1 MLDKKWLNNQFKLD
15 KTDPDVVRRIM
26 ALLEASEEPTHLDD
40 KLDEVLEKFSKLARG
55 QMIAD
60 PEPEAKWLSGA
71 VQTPGVG
78 QTVRVPPDKFT
89 GQRGQALNGRVGK
102 VVAVRYGD
110 VIFNTTDDLEY
121 IEGLRLRPHELEI
134 KIN

>member
-1 MLDKKWLNNQFKLD
+1 MLDKKVLHDQFMLD
-15 KTDPDVVRRIM
+15 KTDPHVVGRIM
-26 ALLEASEEPTHLDD
+26 ALLEVLEDGPQDD
-40 KLDEVLEKFSKLARG
+40 AKLDEVLEKFSKLAKG

-60 PEPEAKWLSGA
+60 PEPDAKWLSGA

-78 QTVRVPPDKFT
+78 QTVRVPVDKFT

-102 VVAVRYGD
+102 VVAIRYGD

-121 IEGLRLRPHELEI
+121 IEGLRLRPHELET

>member
-1 MLDKKWLNNQFKLD
+1 MDNEKWLADQFSAD
-15 KTDPDVVRRIM
+15 KTSPETARKIIS
-26 ALLEASEEPTHLDD
+26 LLKTWDGLSVEDGQE
-40 KLDEVLEKFSKLARG
+40 DEILGRFVKLAKK

-60 PEPEAKWLSGA
+60 PEPDAKWLAGSI
-71 VQTPGVG
+71 QTPGVG

-89 GQRGQALNGRVGK
+89 GHRGQSLNGRVGK

-121 IEGLRLRPHELEI
+121 IEGIRLRPHELEI

>member
-1 MLDKKWLNNQFKLD
+1 MSNEKWLAAQFEAD
-15 KTDPDVVRRIM
+15 KTDAAVANLIIAHLKTWESLDVKEGKEDDI
-26 ALLEASEEPTHLDD
+26 LERF
-40 KLDEVLEKFSKLARG
+40 VKLAKG

-60 PEPEAKWLSGA
+60 PEPDAKWLSGA

-89 GQRGQALNGRVGK
+89 GHRGQALNGRVGK

-121 IEGLRLRPHELEI
+121 IEGIRLRPHELEI
-134 KIN
+134 KIG